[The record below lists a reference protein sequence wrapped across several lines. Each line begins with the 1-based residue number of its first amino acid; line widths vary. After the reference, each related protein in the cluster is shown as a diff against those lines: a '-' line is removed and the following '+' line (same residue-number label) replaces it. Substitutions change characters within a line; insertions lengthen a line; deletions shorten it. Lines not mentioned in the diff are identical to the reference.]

1 MSWIVLSLVSAASYG
16 TIAVIDKR
24 LLDRHMPSLSSYFL
38 WVGMATLIY
47 GVVFLG
53 MSGFP
58 AGVSPVRIAVG
69 AVSGLCWGGAI
80 AMMFWG
86 FKLQEVSRASAML
99 VTFPV
104 FVALFASLFLGEFL
118 AYGQWLAIGVVV
130 FGALLIS
137 VSEPVRTISMKMN
150 KYWKIG
156 RPRQGNRIRFTLA
169 FPVLLASS
177 LLTAGGHLTGKYAL
191 QELSVPMVTSMGFF
205 GTAFVL
211 AMFWRPKAFREIR
224 QVVRSKEALLL
235 LLISEGILIPI
246 AVTSM
251 IAATKLGPISL
262 VATIAGTRPIFVF
275 VYSIILSLPGIQLLN
290 ETLDRRTLAVKFASV
305 AMIFTGIMAL

>member
-1 MSWIVLSLVSAASYG
+1 MSLVSAAAYG
-16 TIAVIDKR
+16 TIAVMDKR

-53 MSGFP
+53 ISGFP
-58 AGVSPVRIAVG
+58 AGVSATRIAVG
-69 AVSGLCWGGAI
+69 ALSGLCWGGAI

-86 FKLQEVSRASAML
+86 FKLQEVSRASATL
-99 VTFPV
+99 FTFPV
-104 FVALFASLFLGEFL
+104 FVALFASLFLGETL
-118 AYGQWLAIGVVV
+118 GYGQWLAIGVVV

-137 VSEPVRTISMKMN
+137 VTAPTRKIFAKVN
-150 KYWKIG
+150 KYWDTKESV
-156 RPRQGNRIRFTLA
+156 PRHRVRLTIA
-169 FPVLLASS
+169 FPILIGSS

-211 AMFWRPKAFREIR
+211 AIFWRPKAFREIR

-235 LLISEGILIPI
+235 LLLSEGILVPI

-275 VYSIILSLPGIQLLN
+275 FYSTVLSLPAIHLLN
-290 ETLDRRTLAVKFASV
+290 ETLDRRTLVVKLASV
-305 AMIFTGIMAL
+305 AMIITGIMSL

>member
-1 MSWIVLSLVSAASYG
+1 MAWIILSLVSAAAYG
-16 TIAVIDKR
+16 TIAVMDKR

-53 MSGFP
+53 ISGFP
-58 AGVSPVRIAVG
+58 AGVSATRIAVG
-69 AVSGLCWGGAI
+69 ALSGLCWGGAI

-86 FKLQEVSRASAML
+86 FKLQEVSRASATL
-99 VTFPV
+99 FTFPV
-104 FVALFASLFLGEFL
+104 FVALFASLFLGETL
-118 AYGQWLAIGVVV
+118 GYGQWLAIGVVV

-137 VSEPVRTISMKMN
+137 VTAPTRKIFAKVN
-150 KYWKIG
+150 KYWDTKESA
-156 RPRQGNRIRFTLA
+156 PRHRVRLTIA
-169 FPVLLASS
+169 FPILIGSS

-205 GTAFVL
+205 GTALVL
-211 AMFWRPKAFREIR
+211 AIFWRPKAFREIR

-235 LLISEGILIPI
+235 LLLSEGILVPI

-275 VYSIILSLPGIQLLN
+275 FYSTVLSLPAIHLLN
-290 ETLDRRTLAVKFASV
+290 ETLDRRTLVVKLASV
-305 AMIFTGIMAL
+305 AMIITGIMSL

>member
-1 MSWIVLSLVSAASYG
+1 LSLISAASYG
-16 TIAVIDKR
+16 IIAVIDKR
-24 LLDRHMPSLSSYFL
+24 LLDKHMPSLASYFL
-38 WVGMATLIY
+38 WVGMATLVY
-47 GVVFLG
+47 GFVFLG
-53 MSGFP
+53 LSDYP
-58 AGVSPVRIAVG
+58 VGVSATRLAVG

-86 FKLQEVSRASAML
+86 FKLQEVSRASATL

-104 FVALFASLFLGEFL
+104 FVALFASLFLGESL
-118 AYGQWLAIGVVV
+118 GYGQWLAIGVVV

-137 VSEPVRTISMKMN
+137 ISQPTISIFMKVN
-150 KYWKIG
+150 RYWRTEGPK
-156 RPRQGNRIRFTLA
+156 NRSHIRFTVA
-169 FPVLLASS
+169 FPILIGSS
-177 LLTAGGHLTGKYAL
+177 LLTAGGHLAGKYAL

-205 GTAFVL
+205 GTAIVL

-235 LLISEGILIPI
+235 LLISEVILIPI

-275 VYSIILSLPGIQLLN
+275 LYSTILSIPSIHLLN
-290 ETLDRRTLAVKFASV
+290 ESLDRRTLVVKLASV
-305 AMIFTGIMAL
+305 AMIITGVLSL

>member
-1 MSWIVLSLVSAASYG
+1 MYGFVYLGLSE
-16 TIAVIDKR
+16 
-24 LLDRHMPSLSSYFL
+24 
-38 WVGMATLIY
+38 
-47 GVVFLG
+47 
-53 MSGFP
+53 FP
-58 AGVSPVRIAVG
+58 AGVSPTRIAVG
-69 AVSGLCWGGAI
+69 VVSGLCWGGAI

-86 FKLQEVSRASAML
+86 FKLQEVSRASAL
-99 VTFPV
+99 LFTFPV
-104 FVALFASLFLGEFL
+104 FVALFASLFLGESL
-118 AYGQWLAIGVVV
+118 GYGQWLAIGVVV

-137 VSEPVRTISMKMN
+137 VTEPAKSIFEKVNR
-150 KYWKIG
+150 YWKTDG
-156 RPRQGNRIRFTLA
+156 SSTGSQIRFTLA
-169 FPVLLASS
+169 FPVLIGSS

-211 AMFWRPKAFREIR
+211 AIFWRPRAFREIR

-235 LLISEGILIPI
+235 LLLSEGILVPI

-275 VYSIILSLPGIQLLN
+275 LYSTVLSLPSIRLLN
-290 ETLDRRTLAVKFASV
+290 ETLDRRTLVVKLAS
-305 AMIFTGIMAL
+305 AGMIIMGIMSL